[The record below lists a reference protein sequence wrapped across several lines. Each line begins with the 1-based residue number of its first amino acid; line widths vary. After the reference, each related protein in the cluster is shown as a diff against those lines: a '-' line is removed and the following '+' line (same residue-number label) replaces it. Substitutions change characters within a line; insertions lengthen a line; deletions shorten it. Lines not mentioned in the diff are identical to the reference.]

1 MLKIGI
7 AGATG
12 LRASAFPPGLASTG
26 KARVTAVCGSAGP
39 KLEKVSREWNATAYT
54 NYLDMLD
61 RADLDAVILSTPV
74 TLHTEQAIAALERNI
89 HVFSEIPAA
98 ATMDEC
104 ERLVDA
110 VKHSKATYCL
120 GENMVYMRE
129 YMAVENMIK
138 QGLFGDVYYMQG
150 EYLHDIKFLFD
161 ASPWRKTLMAYNN
174 GVTYGTH
181 NLGPMLIWM
190 PGDRIDRVMCTGTG
204 HHYLDEST
212 GKPFVQEDG
221 CLMICR
227 TAQGRSVDVRV
238 ELMSTRPYEL
248 NYRMQGTM
256 GVYENLHC
264 WTHGE
269 SRIWTKSL
277 DGAGQPDEWLD
288 FEKICEDYLPQVW
301 REVPEEIMRTT
312 THWGVDYVTMR
323 EYVAHLLG
331 ERPFRVDIHKAMDL
345 TLPGIVSTMSIN
357 QGSVWMDVPDSRK
370 W

>member
-1 MLKIGI
+1 MFKIGI
-7 AGATG
+7 VGAAGMRAGAFKIG
-12 LRASAFPPGLASTG
+12 LESTG
-26 KARVTAVCGSAGP
+26 KARVTAICDFAGD
-39 KLEKVSREWNATAYT
+39 KLEERAREWGAKAYT
-54 NYLDMLD
+54 DYIEMFDK
-61 RADLDAVILSTPV
+61 AELDAVILSTPV
-74 TLHTEQAIAALERNI
+74 TVHTEQAIAALERNI
-89 HVFSEIPAA
+89 HVYSEIPAA
-98 ATMDEC
+98 ATMEEC

-110 VKHSKATYCL
+110 VKRSKATYCL

-138 QGLFGDVYYMQG
+138 KGLFGDVYYMQG
-150 EYLHDIKFLFD
+150 EYLHDIKFFFEL
-161 ASPWRKTLMAYNN
+161 SPWRKTLMAYNN

-181 NLGPMLIWM
+181 SLGPMLIWM
-190 PGDRIDRVMCTGTG
+190 PEDRIDRVLCTGTG
-204 HHYLDEST
+204 NHYLDEAT
-212 GKPFVQEDG
+212 GKPFIQEDG

-248 NYRMQGTM
+248 NYRMQGTE
-256 GVYENLHC
+256 GVYENLHS

-269 SRIWTKSL
+269 SRVWAKGL
-277 DGAGQPDEWLD
+277 DHANQSDEWLN
-288 FEKICEDYLPQVW
+288 FESIYEDYVPEIW

-312 THWGVDYVTMR
+312 THWGIDYVTMR
-323 EYVAHLLG
+323 EYVAHLCG

-345 TLPGIVSTMSIN
+345 TLPGIISTMSIN